1 MSALVVPMAIPKNYI
16 TSLLESEIL
25 NGDTWRSLMEKHIKS
40 LLKIHIAVL
49 LFGITGLFGKFL
61 NMPPQYIVLGRV
73 FFASISIGICLLLSG
88 TSIKLA
94 SLQDYIVVIAMGV
107 LLAVHWT
114 SFFKSV
120 QVSTV
125 AIALLTFSS
134 YPIFV
139 TFIEP
144 LMFSEK
150 LKKIDIIFAFVMFIG
165 VILIVPEFDLNNDLT
180 VGVLWGMFACL
191 TFSIM
196 SLLNRKLAANYS
208 GSVITFYEQATASI
222 VLLPILLFYKPL
234 MTTLDWGLIVL
245 LGVVFTGLAHSL
257 FIGGMKDVRAQTA
270 GVIAGLESFYGIIFA
285 VIILNEIPSIREAL
299 GGLIILSTALASTL
313 MSSRQES

>member
-1 MSALVVPMAIPKNYI
+1 MKNHKL
-16 TSLLESEIL
+16 SLI
-25 NGDTWRSLMEKHIKS
+25 
-40 LLKIHIAVL
+40 KIHVAVL

-73 FFASISIGICLLLSG
+73 FFASLSIGLYLIVSK
-88 TSIKLA
+88 SSVKLA
-94 SLQDYIVVIAMGV
+94 SIKDYIIVIVMGV
-107 LLAVHWT
+107 LLALHWT
-114 SFFKSV
+114 AFFKSV

-125 AIALLTFSS
+125 AIALLTFSA

-144 LMFSEK
+144 MMFKEK
-150 LKKIDIIFAFVMFIG
+150 LKKIDIIFAFLMFVG
-165 VILIVPEFDLNNDLT
+165 VILIVPKFDLRNDLT
-180 VGVLWGMFACL
+180 IGVLWGMFACF

-208 GSVITFYEQATASI
+208 GSLITFYEQVTASI
-222 VLLPILLFYKPL
+222 VLMPVLFFHKPEL
-234 MTTLDWGLIVL
+234 TTFDWGLIIL

-270 GVIAGLESFYGIIFA
+270 GIIAGLESFYGIIFA
-285 VIILNEIPSIREAL
+285 VVILCEIPSIREL
-299 GGLIILSTALASTL
+299 SGGLIILSTALFSTFL
-313 MSSRQES
+313 SSRQNPKVDNDYTLTEKLNKI

>member
-1 MSALVVPMAIPKNYI
+1 MENHKI
-16 TSLLESEIL
+16 SLI
-25 NGDTWRSLMEKHIKS
+25 
-40 LLKIHIAVL
+40 KIHAAVL

-61 NMPPQYIVLGRV
+61 DMSPQYIVLGRV
-73 FFASISIGICLLLSG
+73 FFASLSIGLYLFVSKS
-88 TSIKLA
+88 SIKLA
-94 SLQDYIVVIAMGV
+94 SLKDYIIVISMGA

-114 SFFKSV
+114 SFFKSI

-125 AIALLTFSS
+125 AIALLTFSA

-144 LMFSEK
+144 LMFEEK
-150 LKKIDIIFAFVMFIG
+150 LKKIDVIFAILMFVG
-165 VILIVPEFDLNNDLT
+165 VVLIVPEFDLSNNLT
-180 VGVLWGMFACL
+180 IGVLWGMFACL

-222 VLLPILLFYKPL
+222 VLFPILLFSKPV
-234 MTTLDWGLIVL
+234 MTVVDWGLIIL

-270 GVIAGLESFYGIIFA
+270 GIIAGLESFYGIIFA
-285 VIILNEIPSIREAL
+285 VIILNEIPSLRELA
-299 GGLIILSTALASTL
+299 GGLIILSTALVSTL
-313 MSSRQES
+313 MSSRQRQSN

>member
-1 MSALVVPMAIPKNYI
+1 MKNHKL
-16 TSLLESEIL
+16 SLI
-25 NGDTWRSLMEKHIKS
+25 
-40 LLKIHIAVL
+40 KIHVAVL

-73 FFASISIGICLLLSG
+73 FFASLSIGLYLIVSK
-88 TSIKLA
+88 SSVKLA
-94 SLQDYIVVIAMGV
+94 SIKDYIIVIVMGV
-107 LLAVHWT
+107 LLALHWT
-114 SFFKSV
+114 AFFKSV

-125 AIALLTFSS
+125 AIALLTFSA

-144 LMFSEK
+144 MMFKEK
-150 LKKIDIIFAFVMFIG
+150 LKKIDIIFAFLMFVG
-165 VILIVPEFDLNNDLT
+165 VILIVPEFDLRNDLT
-180 VGVLWGMFACL
+180 IGVLWGMFACF

-208 GSVITFYEQATASI
+208 GSLITFYEQVTASI
-222 VLLPILLFYKPL
+222 VLTPVLFFHKPEL
-234 MTTLDWGLIVL
+234 TTFDWGLIIL

-270 GVIAGLESFYGIIFA
+270 GIIAGLESFYGIIFA
-285 VIILNEIPSIREAL
+285 VVILCEIPSIREL
-299 GGLIILSTALASTL
+299 SGGLIILSTALLSTFL
-313 MSSRQES
+313 SSRQNPKVDNDYTLTEKLNKI

>member
-1 MSALVVPMAIPKNYI
+1 MENHKV
-16 TSLLESEIL
+16 SLI
-25 NGDTWRSLMEKHIKS
+25 
-40 LLKIHIAVL
+40 KIHAAVL

-61 NMPPQYIVLGRV
+61 DMPPQYIVLGRV
-73 FFASISIGICLLLSG
+73 FFASLSIGLYLFVSKS
-88 TSIKLA
+88 SIKLA
-94 SLQDYIVVIAMGV
+94 SLKDYIIVISMGA

-114 SFFKSV
+114 SFFKSI

-125 AIALLTFSS
+125 AIALLTFSA

-144 LMFSEK
+144 FMFEEK
-150 LKKIDIIFAFVMFIG
+150 LKKIDIIFAFLMFVG
-165 VILIVPEFDLNNDLT
+165 VILIVPEFDLSNNLT
-180 VGVLWGMFACL
+180 IGVLWGMFACL

-208 GSVITFYEQATASI
+208 GSVITFYEQATATI

-270 GVIAGLESFYGIIFA
+270 GIIAGLESFYGIIFA
-285 VIILNEIPSIREAL
+285 VIILNEIPSIREL
-299 GGLIILSTALASTL
+299 SGGLIILSTALVSTL
-313 MSSRQES
+313 MSSRQRWSN

>member
-1 MSALVVPMAIPKNYI
+1 MKNHKL
-16 TSLLESEIL
+16 SLI
-25 NGDTWRSLMEKHIKS
+25 
-40 LLKIHIAVL
+40 KIHVAVL

-73 FFASISIGICLLLSG
+73 FFASLSIGLYLIVSK
-88 TSIKLA
+88 SSVKLA
-94 SLQDYIVVIAMGV
+94 SIKDYIIVIVMGV
-107 LLAVHWT
+107 LLALHWT
-114 SFFKSV
+114 AFFKSV

-125 AIALLTFSS
+125 AIALLTFSA

-144 LMFSEK
+144 MMFKEK
-150 LKKIDIIFAFVMFIG
+150 LKKIDIIFAFLMFVG
-165 VILIVPEFDLNNDLT
+165 VILIVPKFDLRNDLT
-180 VGVLWGMFACL
+180 IGVLWGMFACF

-208 GSVITFYEQATASI
+208 GSLITFYEQVTASI
-222 VLLPILLFYKPL
+222 VLMPVLFFHKPEL
-234 MTTLDWGLIVL
+234 TTFDWGLIIL

-270 GVIAGLESFYGIIFA
+270 GIIAGLESFYGIIFA
-285 VIILNEIPSIREAL
+285 VVILCEIPSIREL
-299 GGLIILSTALASTL
+299 SGGLIILSTALLSTFL
-313 MSSRQES
+313 SSRQNPKVDNDYTLTEKLNKI